1 MAAPASVT
9 VSPDGHYVY
18 SLNSG
23 RLSIFKRDSNSPV
36 CENVTVNVVH
46 GTVPTL
52 TLPCRDEDGDPL
64 SYQVINPPTLGTL
77 GALDNGTSSIVYAA
91 PQGQNGTT
99 TFTLKASYTSFAT
112 FEAIGS
118 ITVNVVGAPSLVP
131 AGIDNDKDGFFAGQD
146 CNDANAAIRPGA
158 TEIKGN
164 RIDENCDGTAEPF
177 QTLAVGVSHGWD
189 FKKSSVIL
197 TLKSLLITQQ
207 SPAGMK
213 VKIFCKGKKCPF
225 KSKKLEAGEG
235 EEGCAERPEV
245 VHVQA
250 AEVPRRADAR
260 GVGECAE
267 LQHEGRSPAAEEGQG
282 ARGPGAVRRA
292 RAVQAAEEVR

>member
-1 MAAPASVT
+1 MWSGAPA
-9 VSPDGHYVY
+9 
-18 SLNSG
+18 
-23 RLSIFKRDSNSPV
+23 
-36 CENVTVNVVH
+36 
-46 GTVPTL
+46 
-52 TLPCRDEDGDPL
+52 
-64 SYQVINPPTLGTL
+64 
-77 GALDNGTSSIVYAA
+77 
-91 PQGQNGTT
+91 
-99 TFTLKASYTSFAT
+99 
-112 FEAIGS
+112 
-118 ITVNVVGAPSLVP
+118 LVP

-225 KSKKLEAGEG
+225 KSKNLKLEKAKK
-235 EEGCAERPEV
+235 
-245 VHVQA
+245 
-250 AEVPRRADAR
+250 
-260 GVGECAE
+260 
-267 LQHEGRSPAAEEGQG
+267 G
-282 ARGPGAVRRA
+282 ARSVLKSFTSKQRKFRAGQTLEVWVSAPNFNTKVARLPLKKGKAPVAQALCVVPG
-292 RAVQAAEEVR
+292 QSKPQKKCD